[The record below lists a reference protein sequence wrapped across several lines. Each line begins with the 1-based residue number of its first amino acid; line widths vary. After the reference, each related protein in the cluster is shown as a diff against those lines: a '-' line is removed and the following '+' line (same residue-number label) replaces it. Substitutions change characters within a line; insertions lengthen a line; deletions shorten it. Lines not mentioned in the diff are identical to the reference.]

1 MLFTLNQEYIKKKK
15 KKRTN
20 LNMKVENETIS
31 HESHYQSLYLSIHN
45 IKLQK
50 VVKAKCPS
58 KAESKFILRMKM
70 MILLVFF
77 HSVTKDQQSR
87 SIIISITEKTNK
99 SQLATKDDVYNLR
112 KIKKDDVHPS
122 PPQPQ
127 KKRMMFT

>member
-1 MLFTLNQEYIKKKK
+1 MENKK
-15 KKRTN
+15 
-20 LNMKVENETIS
+20 EI
-31 HESHYQSLYLSIHN
+31 
-45 IKLQK
+45 
-50 VVKAKCPS
+50 
-58 KAESKFILRMKM
+58 
-70 MILLVFF
+70 VFF